1 MSAII
6 GIDAGILFSTESDI
20 TACTQGGIAT
30 LTVAVGGAGYV
41 DNETFDIGGTSDV
54 GAQGYVISHT
64 AGVVDEVG
72 ISTNLAGSGIP
83 TAAAVVTSNASA
95 SGDNN
100 LTVDVDAIHGLV
112 LPIWSTDTLVW
123 SLVINTGDGD
133 EYTWELFPERNEFS
147 ISISVDIAEHKVF
160 VASPADAWVD
170 KARLFMDWSG
180 SMSGYLDSSTDTIF
194 TNMKSGESLWVL
206 FLNSKQSDQAIDDQW
221 AEQYWLGKVILG
233 SVDMSTPVEDYVTL
247 DVDFAGSGA
256 LYRSEMPY

>member
-6 GIDAGILFSTESDI
+6 GIDADILFATESDI
-20 TACTQGGIAT
+20 LACTQGGAAT
-30 LTVAVGGAGYV
+30 ISVAVGGAGYA
-41 DNETFDIGGTSDV
+41 DDETFDIGGTSDIV
-54 GAQGYVISHT
+54 AQGYVISQT
-64 AGVVDEVG
+64 AGVVDLVG
-72 ISTNLAGSGIP
+72 ITANIAGSGIP
-83 TAAAVVTSNASA
+83 TAAAVATSNASA

-100 LTVDVDAIHGLV
+100 LTVDVDSIHGLV
-112 LPIWSTDTLVW
+112 LPIWDLTDNTW
-123 SLVINTGDGD
+123 SLVVNSGDGD
-133 EYTWELFPERNEFS
+133 EFSWMQFPERNEFS

-180 SMSGYLDSSTDTIF
+180 SMSGYLDASTDAIF
-194 TNMKSGESLWVL
+194 NNMKAGESLWVL
-206 FLNSKQSDQAIDDQW
+206 FLNSKLNDQAIDDQW